1 MHPTHNI
8 KARAREI
15 IYKFFQDSDEYFHKG
30 SIKIAIEGWFD
41 IKNLETAID
50 TIIDLATQAETII
63 CSAIKTD
70 DGEIVRGHRHCHCFA
85 TANDIPRLQGRKDW
99 EQGFMT
105 SKNRFVGR
113 KEAYD
118 LFVRSGAV
126 SVDEAVHPMQDR
138 NELYSEDL
146 Y

>member
-1 MHPTHNI
+1 MDPI
-8 KARAREI
+8 KL
-15 IYKFFQDSDEYFHKG
+15 KV
-30 SIKIAIEGWFD
+30 IEWLEKEKTKPCQYVGDTDDLTKVSLDGWFNIDELVD
-41 IKNLETAID
+41 IIVYV
-50 TIIDLATQAETII
+50 ATKAETII

-85 TANDIPRLQGRKDW
+85 TANDIPRLRGRKDW

-118 LFVRSGAV
+118 LFVQSGAV
-126 SVDEAVHPMQDR
+126 SVDEAVHPMKDR